1 MLSLGYLLLA
11 LVLLILIRRKRSFS
25 KRFVP

>member
-1 MLSLGYLLLA
+1 MGYLLLA